1 MKHSRRNG
9 FTLVELLIVIAI
21 IGIIAAI
28 AYPSYRSSVIK
39 SDRSDAKVALQRAA
53 QALERCYAEG
63 HNYKATPTATPPGNC
78 PVFPQ
83 QSPNQYYTIS
93 LPSVTTV
100 SYTIEAV
107 PSADS
112 PQQDDSDCTWF
123 KLDNTGLQTASSSD
137 CW

>member
-1 MKHSRRNG
+1 MSNSYKKG
-9 FTLVELLIVIAI
+9 FTLVELMIVVAI
-21 IGIIAAI
+21 IAIIAAI
-28 AYPSYRSSVIK
+28 AYPSYRKSVIK

-63 HNYKATPTATPPGNC
+63 HNYKSTPTATPPGTC
-78 PVFPQ
+78 PTFPQ
-83 QSPNQYYTIS
+83 PSPNQYYTIS
-93 LPSVTTV
+93 LPTVTTT

-107 PSADS
+107 PTADS
-112 PQQDDSDCTWF
+112 PQQDDDDCTWF